1 MAYAETY
8 ARKARHASAADLLCA
23 DDRSLH
29 DSLAGGFGPD
39 ANAWQLRRAA
49 ATDLLEARRYYL
61 ITLLVATATL
71 TLHLFRL
78 IG

>member
-8 ARKARHASAADLLCA
+8 ARKAQRASAADLLCA

-29 DSLAGGFGPD
+29 ESLGGFGPD
-39 ANAWQLRRAA
+39 ANVWQLRRAA
-49 ATDLLEARRYYL
+49 ASDLLEARRYYL
-61 ITLLVATATL
+61 VTLLVATATL